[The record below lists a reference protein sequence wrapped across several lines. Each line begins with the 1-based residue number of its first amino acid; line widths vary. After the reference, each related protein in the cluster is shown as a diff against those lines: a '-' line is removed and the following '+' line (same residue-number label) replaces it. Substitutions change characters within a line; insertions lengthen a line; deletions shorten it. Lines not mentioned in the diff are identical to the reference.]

1 MGAGMRILTCILD
14 RHTEISGELGYFGL
28 GSWWLS
34 TFSARQRHD
43 MEAAFQAPD
52 LPKGARPLTKD
63 RGLLPV
69 QTAAELLVLLADR
82 LCDRPE
88 DRALACLVLAKAEER
103 AVAED
108 DLLGLHFT
116 YHQMIRLHLRWREH
130 FPDAADLAF
139 AACHKQIRIAPEAA
153 QAFRGR
159 SSGKPLPIHLGY
171 QHAATILEQQEV
183 CARAIEICKQAR
195 EEGWSGNW
203 EWRIVRLARR
213 LHERAGTVRNMSSSG
228 MGPV

>member
-1 MGAGMRILTCILD
+1 MRILGSILD
-14 RHTEISGELGYFGL
+14 RHTEIGGELGYFGL

-34 TFSARQRHD
+34 TFSARQRQT
-43 MEAAFQAPD
+43 MEATFRDPE
-52 LPKGARPLTKD
+52 LPPSARPLTRD
-63 RGLLPV
+63 RGSLPV

-82 LCDRPE
+82 LSDRPE
-88 DRALACLVLAKAEER
+88 NRALACLVLAKAQER
-103 AVAED
+103 AIAEN

-116 YHQMIRLHLRWREH
+116 YHQTIRLHLRWKEH
-130 FPDAADLAF
+130 FADAADLAF
-139 AACHKQIRIAPEAA
+139 AACHKQIRISA
-153 QAFRGR
+153 QAAERFRAR

-171 QHAATILEQQEV
+171 QYAATVLEQQDV
-183 CARAIEICKQAR
+183 CARAIEICKQAQ

-213 LHERAGTVRNMSSSG
+213 LSERAGTLRNISSSG